1 MQDTGCKKLI
11 MAGIVLDV
19 CVVFPA
25 LAALAEGYEV
35 RQCIKLAPVGSE
47 HDIQRTQHAILIS
60 QHSPQPTT
68 DANQT
73 SSRLACTYTS

>member
-35 RQCIKLAPVGSE
+35 RQCIESTVMHLFAVNMTYKE
-47 HDIQRTQHAILIS
+47 HNMQ
-60 QHSPQPTT
+60 
-68 DANQT
+68 
-73 SSRLACTYTS
+73 Y